1 VTSAFPFDQVWTT
14 LDEQLE
20 SGRFPGYAAAIR
32 YGDRS
37 EIRTAGVTTLGGT
50 VGVRE
55 DTIFR
60 IASLSKL
67 VGGALTLVLIR
78 DGAFDLDAPVARW
91 LPELESPRVL
101 RHPGAELDDTV
112 AAERPILVR
121 HLLNFTFGL
130 GFLLE
135 DSPLSRAMSDLDL
148 LPGPEEAPVGPDEL
162 MVRVSSLPLACQ
174 PGERWYYHT
183 GSDLLGI
190 LIARALGRPLSA
202 VIKEH
207 VTGPLAMDSTDFHAP
222 DVSRLA
228 AAYRP
233 GTSGLELHDPA
244 DGAFAQPPLFESLGG
259 GLVSTVQDYL
269 AFLDSLLSG
278 SPVLD
283 AETVR
288 AMTTDSL
295 TGEQRRGVEQLMG
308 PGMSWGMCVGL
319 DLERAQPWMRPGRF
333 GWNGG
338 SGTTAYVDPGND
350 LVAVL
355 LTQRAMQSATGDF
368 DDFWRSVYRDLP

>member
-1 VTSAFPFDQVWTT
+1 VTSTFPFDQVWTT
-14 LDEQLE
+14 LEEQLE

-32 YGDRS
+32 YGDRT
-37 EIRTAGVTTLGGT
+37 EIRTGGVTTLGGT
-50 VGVRE
+50 VGVQG

-67 VGGALTLVLIR
+67 VGGALALVLVR

-130 GFLLE
+130 GFLLQE
-135 DSPLSRAMSDLDL
+135 SPLSRAMSDLDL
-148 LPGPEEAPVGPDEL
+148 LPGPKQAPVGPDEL
-162 MVRVSSLPLACQ
+162 MSRVASLPLACQ

-190 LIARALGRPLSA
+190 LVARAARCPLDE
-202 VIKEH
+202 VVREH
-207 VTGPLAMDSTDFHAP
+207 LTGPLGMKSTDFHAH
-222 DVSRLA
+222 DISRLT
-228 AAYRP
+228 AAYTP
-233 GTSGLELHDPA
+233 GPSGLRLYDPA
-244 DGAFAQPPLFESLGG
+244 DGAFAQRPVFESLGG

-269 AFLDSLLSG
+269 AFLTSLRDG
-278 SPVLD
+278 SAVLD
-283 AETVR
+283 AEIVR
-288 AMTTDSL
+288 AMITESL
-295 TGEQRRGVEQLMG
+295 SGEQRRGVQQLTG

-338 SGTTAYVDPGND
+338 SGTTACVDPGND

-355 LTQRAMQSATGDF
+355 LTQRAMQSAVGDF
-368 DDFWRSVYRDLP
+368 DDFWRGVYLELP